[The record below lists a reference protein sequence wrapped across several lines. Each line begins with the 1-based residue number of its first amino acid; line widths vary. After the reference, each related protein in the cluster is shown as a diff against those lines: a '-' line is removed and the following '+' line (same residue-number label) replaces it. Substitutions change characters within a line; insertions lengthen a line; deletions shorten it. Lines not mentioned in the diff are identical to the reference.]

1 MLSSIVLP
9 GKPVSM
15 RLTALPALL
24 LLATAV
30 QADPPHR
37 GRPLEDKVCLATHIF
52 IGTTVNYR
60 EISLCAK
67 HVDERDRAAC
77 RHAEVDVQVEDVLW
91 PPDWHPD
98 DTVRYR
104 YGGGNFNMKLVRA
117 DLETQRKLFL
127 VVESVEDKQRVF
139 RTSYG
144 WFMAATPF
152 DREQVV
158 ESIAACRAQGRLR

>member
-1 MLSSIVLP
+1 
-9 GKPVSM
+9 M
-15 RLTALPALL
+15 RLTALAIFL

-30 QADPPHR
+30 QAEPPKR

-52 IGTTVNYR
+52 IGSTLNYR

-67 HVDERDRAAC
+67 HVAEADRAAC
-77 RHAEVDVQVEDVLW
+77 RHAEVDVKVEDVLW
-91 PPDWHPD
+91 PPNWLPD

-117 DLETQRKLFL
+117 SLETQRMLFL
-127 VVESVEDKQRVF
+127 VVESMEDKQQVF